1 MLAGQRLSLL
11 LIAWSLVFISSFT
24 SPSMAEVTVIT
35 DSDKR
40 TLVFKKPFTRIIS
53 LYPAHTRNLMDLGA
67 TDAIIA
73 TGRSDD
79 QLPNLAKV
87 HFRDD
92 PERLIALRPDL
103 VLIRPMI
110 SRSYPQLIKRLQQVN
125 IQVASLQPSGID
137 ELLSYWTTLGKLTGK
152 EQESMGLI
160 SLFSQRRHDLQQQ
173 LAAVPETQ
181 RKRVY
186 FEAIHKRMKT
196 FAPQSMAM
204 FVLETAG
211 GINMAADAP
220 QVRSTNIAA
229 YSKERI
235 LAKADQIDVFLAQQG
250 RMNPVTIE
258 EIRNEAGFAMI
269 KAVRENQIFLI
280 DEKLVS
286 RPTMSLLDAAAIIME
301 ILYPEA
307 TDRGAST

>member
-1 MLAGQRLSLL
+1 MLVRHCLCLL
-11 LIAWSLVFISSFT
+11 AIAWLLTSISVFAT
-24 SPSMAEVTVIT
+24 ASMAKTTTIT

-40 TLVFKKPFTRIIS
+40 TLVFDKPFQRIIS
-53 LYPAHTRNLMDLGA
+53 LYPAHTKNLMDLGA

-73 TGRSDD
+73 TGRTDD

-125 IQVASLQPSGID
+125 IQVVSLQPARID

-152 EQESMGLI
+152 EQESMAMI
-160 SLFSQRRHDLQQQ
+160 RLFSQRRHALQQQ
-173 LAAVPETQ
+173 LAAIPETK

-196 FAPQSMAM
+196 FAPQSMAI

-211 GINMAADAP
+211 GVNMAADAP

-235 LAKADQIDVFLAQQG
+235 LSKANRIDVFLAQQG

-258 EIRNEAGFAMI
+258 DIRKEAGFDMI

-280 DEKLVS
+280 DEVCLCLFWKRNGNTKDCHIS
-286 RPTMSLLDAAAIIME
+286 FK
-301 ILYPEA
+301 
-307 TDRGAST
+307 